1 MQDIAELERRI
12 TSALE
17 RIGRGVERLTAPDAL
32 NVPMPSANPTAML
45 PESDFAALNEQLDEE
60 RMLNAQLHERLRA
73 VHQKDEAA
81 RSALTDELSALNAQL
96 AAQSNELAELRAST
110 TALNEE
116 LAALRDVA
124 ELGVTEPEHIN
135 KAMLAELDALRSARA
150 AEAEELSEIIAA
162 LNPLIEEAAANA

>member
-12 TSALE
+12 TAALE
-17 RIGRGVERLTAPDAL
+17 RIGRGVESLSAA
-32 NVPMPSANPTAML
+32 VPMPSANPTAML
-45 PESDFAALNEQLDEE
+45 PESDFAALNERLDEE
-60 RMLNAQLHERLRA
+60 RMLNAQLQERLRA

-81 RSALTDELSALNAQL
+81 RSALTDEISALNAQL
-96 AAQSNELAELRAST
+96 AAQSDELAQLRATSS
-110 TALNEE
+110 ALNEE

-135 KAMLAELDALRSARA
+135 QAMLAELDALRAARA

>member
-12 TSALE
+12 TAALE
-17 RIGRGVERLTAPDAL
+17 RIGRGVESLSAA
-32 NVPMPSANPTAML
+32 VPMPSDNPTAML

-60 RMLNAQLHERLRA
+60 RMLNAQLQERLRA

-81 RSALTDELSALNAQL
+81 KSGLTDEISALNAQL
-96 AAQSNELAELRAST
+96 AAQSEELARLRATSA
-110 TALNEE
+110 ALNEE

-150 AEAEELSEIIAA
+150 SEAEELSEIIAA

>member
-17 RIGRGVERLTAPDAL
+17 RIGRGVESLSAA
-32 NVPMPSANPTAML
+32 VPMRSANPTAML

-60 RMLNAQLHERLRA
+60 RMLNAQLQERLRA

-81 RSALTDELSALNAQL
+81 KSALTEEVSALNAQL
-96 AAQSNELAELRAST
+96 AAQSDELAQLRATT

-135 KAMLAELDALRSARA
+135 QAMLTELDALRASRA